1 MADMTKTIYVTTFL
15 TVAIA
20 AIAISVRMSIP
31 LLVEIDNIWI
41 SLGYGAIIFGCLLLY
56 CVAAGIVWDTV
67 MGIESEP
74 DDEDDDE
81 L

>member
-1 MADMTKTIYVTTFL
+1 MADMTKTMYVTAFL
-15 TVAIA
+15 AVAIA

-41 SLGYGAIIFGCLLLY
+41 SLGYGAIILWCLLLY
-56 CVAAGIVWDTV
+56 CFAAAIVWDTV
-67 MGIESEP
+67 MGIEPEP